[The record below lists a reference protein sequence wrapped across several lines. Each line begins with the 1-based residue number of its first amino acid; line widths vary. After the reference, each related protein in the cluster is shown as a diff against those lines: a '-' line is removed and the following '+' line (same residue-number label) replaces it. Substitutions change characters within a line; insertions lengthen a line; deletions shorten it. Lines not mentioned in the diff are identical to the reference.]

1 MEKVMRRAG
10 EYVIPREAVPEVMSR
25 ITVSSEDKFVC
36 LERTEPMFTTYWASA
51 GEGSPFF
58 LAVMKEKKIIGAR
71 CPKCKMVICPPYM
84 MRCPVCQNDDYSL
97 VDLEIGVEMPQVG
110 YMLGT
115 PPITVFANAR
125 FAKYAP
131 FGRGRVILGES
142 QSALPI
148 QVFTTTG
155 FLKPGIFKQGTKV
168 KIIFRKFRMGFSTDY
183 FAVPL
188 DEVPEKLRDKNGLEE
203 TALKWKSLEISEPQI
218 SDAYKKQ
225 FPKIVQAVS
234 KFVAAISR
242 SPRAQRDLANW
253 TRKIQVRTGGGK
265 FGMILDKQRIKVVK
279 EKVPRPDLVLVVEDP
294 AHLGG
299 WTNGDSLVNLIRTG
313 GAGIN
318 NLQDMETIFKFDRL
332 HRSIRRDA
340 EEGKLGKKGKGE

>member
-1 MEKVMRRAG
+1 MEKVMRRPG
-10 EYVIPREAVPEVMSR
+10 EYVIPHEAIPEVMSR
-25 ITVSSEDKFVC
+25 ITVFPEDKFVC
-36 LERTEPMFTTYWASA
+36 LERTEPMFTTYWATA
-51 GEGSPFF
+51 GEVSPFF
-58 LAVMKEKKIIGAR
+58 LAVMKEKKILGAR

-84 MRCPVCQNDDYSL
+84 TRCPVCQNDDYSL
-97 VDLEIGVEMPQVG
+97 VNLETGIEMPQVG

-125 FAKYAP
+125 FARYAP

-155 FLKPGIFKQGTKV
+155 FLKPGIFKAGTKV
-168 KIIFRKFRMGFSTDY
+168 KIIFRKVRMGFSTDY

-188 DEVPEKLRDKNGLEE
+188 DEVPEKLRDKNGVEE
-203 TALKWKSLEISEPQI
+203 TALKWKSMEIGEPQLT
-218 SDAYKKQ
+218 DTFKKQ
-225 FPKIVQAVS
+225 FPKVLQAVT
-234 KFVAAISR
+234 KFVGAIPK

-253 TRKIQVRTGGGK
+253 TRKIQVKTGGGK
-265 FGMILDKQRIKVVK
+265 FGLLLDKQKIKMVK
-279 EKVPRPDLVLVVEDP
+279 EKVPRPDLVLVIEDP
-294 AHLGG
+294 SHLVG

-313 GAGIN
+313 VAAIS

-340 EEGKLGKKGKGE
+340 EERVKR

>member
-1 MEKVMRRAG
+1 
-10 EYVIPREAVPEVMSR
+10 
-25 ITVSSEDKFVC
+25 
-36 LERTEPMFTTYWASA
+36 MFTTYWASA
-51 GEGSPFF
+51 GEVSPFF

-188 DEVPEKLRDKNGLEE
+188 DEVPERLRDKNGLEE

-218 SDAYKKQ
+218 TDAYKKQ
-225 FPKIVQAVS
+225 FPKMVQAVS
-234 KFVAAISR
+234 KFVTAISR